1 MKLFFDTETTGKADF
16 RSPPDADHQP
26 RLVQLGAILTDDAGK
41 ELSAINLIIEPNGF
55 EIPEE
60 ASRVHGI
67 TTEIARNYGVD
78 LEVALS
84 IFERLAKKPQV
95 IAAHNIEFDLLIMRG
110 ELLRCGFEED
120 PFEGAQLFCTMDAMT
135 PICRLPGNYGDF
147 KWPRL
152 QEAHKHAFGVEF
164 EGAHDAMADV
174 RACARLYFWLLNP
187 KPEPDPVKTKTE
199 QTTMI
204 V

>member
-16 RSPPDADHQP
+16 RSAPDADHQP

-41 ELSAINLIIEPNGF
+41 ELSAINLIVKPSGF

-67 TTEIARNYGVD
+67 TTQIATDYGVD
-78 LEVALS
+78 LEVALP

-110 ELLRCGFEED
+110 ELLRFGVEED
-120 PFEGAQLFCTMDAMT
+120 PFDGAKFFCTMQAMT
-135 PICRLPGNYGDF
+135 PICKLPGNYGDY

-152 QEAHKHAFGVEF
+152 QEAHKHAFGSEF

-174 RACARLYFWLLNP
+174 RACARLYFWLLNQ
-187 KPEPDPVKTKTE
+187 KPKTE
-199 QTTMI
+199 EITA
-204 V
+204 